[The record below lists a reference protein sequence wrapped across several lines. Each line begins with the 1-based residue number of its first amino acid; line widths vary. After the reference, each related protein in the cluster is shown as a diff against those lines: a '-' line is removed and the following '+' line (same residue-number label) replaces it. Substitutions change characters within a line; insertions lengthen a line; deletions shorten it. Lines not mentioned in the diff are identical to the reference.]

1 MLTDGSV
8 CEEETGGDK
17 RARRGGADH
26 SRLGASQLGTEPQ
39 PEGKPIDERAALVV
53 HRQASGADLDSELDV
68 ILRLSNRHALE
79 LLNSE

>member
-8 CEEETGGDK
+8 CEEEAETRG
-17 RARRGGADH
+17 ARRGGADH

-53 HRQASGADLDSELDV
+53 HCQASGADLDSELDV
-68 ILRLSNRHALE
+68 ILRLSNRYALK
-79 LLNSE
+79 LLHSE